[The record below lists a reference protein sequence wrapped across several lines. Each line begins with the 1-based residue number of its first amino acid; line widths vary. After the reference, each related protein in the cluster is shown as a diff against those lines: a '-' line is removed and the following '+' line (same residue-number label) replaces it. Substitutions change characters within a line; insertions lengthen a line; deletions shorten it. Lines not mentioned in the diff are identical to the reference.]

1 MAVRSDVSLGKFCIG
16 NVARAGDRSG
26 TMSPE
31 PSTTLLEQP
40 RRGNLVSVPGELGTL
55 PQATATKAGGPGDW
69 HDLRVAIVHHWFISQ
84 AGGERVVETI
94 ASLFPNADLFTLFL
108 DKQKLSPALQKHKI
122 TTSFLDRSQI
132 IRRAHRHFLPF
143 YPLGVEMLDLSGY
156 DLIITSDSGP
166 VKGVITDPHS
176 THICYCHSPMRYL
189 WDGYS
194 AYLRSMPPL
203 TRALFGVAA
212 HYVRNWDY
220 AAAQRVDHFI
230 ANSMYVAGR
239 IRKYYRRD
247 STVIHPPI
255 NTSQSF
261 LAPKHDDYYLAVGR
275 LVPYKRTDILIEACT
290 GVGRKLVIV
299 GDGPEMKSLKK
310 RSGKNVEFLGEVDD
324 CQLRNLYA
332 QCRALLFA
340 ADEDFGMVPL
350 EAQSYGRPV
359 IAFGKGGSLETV
371 IGAYPPIR
379 AQKVCENPPITGVF
393 FGKQTAIS
401 LTEAIRSFE
410 SCEEVFLPHHI
421 RLHAR
426 KFDTS
431 IFVCRLRNYIDGVMN
446 RPFNSPNLKDKDEIL

>member
-1 MAVRSDVSLGKFCIG
+1 
-16 NVARAGDRSG
+16 
-26 TMSPE
+26 MSSE
-31 PSTTLLEQP
+31 PSATLLEQP
-40 RRGNLVSVPGELGTL
+40 RPGDDPSVAGERSGELGAL
-55 PQATATKAGGPGDW
+55 SQPNPIKADDAKSCQ
-69 HDLRVAIVHHWFISQ
+69 DLRVAIVHHWFISR

-108 DKQKLSPALQKHKI
+108 DEQKLSPPLRKHKI
-122 TTSFLDRSQI
+122 TTSFLDKSRVA
-132 IRRAHRHFLPF
+132 RRAHRHFLPF
-143 YPLGVEMLDLSGY
+143 FPLAVEMLDLSGY
-156 DLIITSDSGP
+156 ELIITSDSGP
-166 VKGVITDPHS
+166 MKGVLTDPHS

-194 AYLRSMPPL
+194 AYLRSMPPI
-203 TRALFGVAA
+203 TRSLFGLAA

-230 ANSMYVAGR
+230 ANSNYVAGR

-261 LAPKHDDYYLAVGR
+261 LARRHEDYYLAVGR
-275 LVPYKRTDILIEACT
+275 LVPYKRTDILIDACSKL
-290 GVGRKLVIV
+290 GRRLVIV
-299 GDGPEMKSLKK
+299 GDGPEMKRLKK
-310 RSGKNVEFLGEVDD
+310 RSGKNVEFLGEVDE
-324 CQLRNLYA
+324 CPLRNLYA

-371 IGAYPPIR
+371 IGARAPIR
-379 AQKVCENPPITGVF
+379 ARKVHENSAITGVF
-393 FGKQTAIS
+393 FGEQTADS
-401 LTEAIRSFE
+401 LAEAIRSFE
-410 SCEEVFLPHHI
+410 SCEEIFLPRHI
-421 RLHAR
+421 QLHAR

-431 IFVCRLRNYIDGVMN
+431 VFVSRLRDYIDDIIKA
-446 RPFNSPNLKDKDEIL
+446 PFSFSHRQDKDEILQPAEIELLA